1 MLGFHAISDAPFSAQ
16 ALTQHNASASLSGS
30 ATFTLPKRMFVS
42 ATISADS
49 VMTHAVKAVLSSD
62 SPFSRG
68 FTQGF
73 QVGTL
78 LTGDASVHQHGFPAV
93 IELSANGTVE
103 RLASTL
109 LETSAIF
116 KPHVT
121 VLEATLQSIGSL
133 AGKGVL
139 LHSGSVDINTLTT
152 IVYDP
157 QIPDIVPFAAY
168 IHRTSLIDGNIDK
181 GLDLIGYIDKQLI
194 IDPQIDLSCGISAY
208 IDKVVEKTLIRER

>member
-30 ATFTLPKRMFVS
+30 VTFTLPKIMLCSATVS
-42 ATISADS
+42 ATSVATHSA
-49 VMTHAVKAVLSSD
+49 KAALTSS
-62 SPFSRG
+62 SPFTNG

-78 LTGDASVHQHGFPAV
+78 LTGKAVVTQQGLAASA
-93 IELSANGTVE
+93 ILSASGTVE

-109 LETSAIF
+109 LETSATF
-116 KPHVT
+116 NSHVT
-121 VLEATLQSIGSL
+121 ALVANLQSIGSL

-139 LHSGSVDINTLTT
+139 LHSGMSDINTLTT
-152 IVYDP
+152 LIHDGNR
-157 QIPDIVPFAAY
+157 PDIVSFAAY
-168 IHRTSLIDGNIDK
+168 IDKGMLIDARMSKTLN
-181 GLDLIGYIDKQLI
+181 LVGYIDKQFSV
-194 IDPQIDLSCGISAY
+194 DTQIDLSCGISAY

>member
-1 MLGFHAISDAPFSAQ
+1 MLGFHAISAAPLSAQ

-30 ATFTLPKRMFVS
+30 VTFTLPKIMLCSATVS
-42 ATISADS
+42 ATSVGIHSA
-49 VMTHAVKAVLSSD
+49 KAALTSD

-139 LHSGSVDINTLTT
+139 LHSGRGDINTLTT
-152 IVYDP
+152 I
-157 QIPDIVPFAAY
+157 IN
-168 IHRTSLIDGNIDK
+168 SLALTRK
-181 GLDLIGYIDKQLI
+181 LI
-194 IDPQIDLSCGISAY
+194 
-208 IDKVVEKTLIRER
+208 